1 MLARR
6 RTTILPDM
14 TLAEALEIPR
24 MRRVAG

>member
-1 MLARR
+1 MPARR
-6 RTTILPDM
+6 LATNLPDM